1 MSSER
6 LHPVRVNG
14 YATLSEKE
22 CSILRLFN
30 LIESQAV
37 ESQIRYRRMKVRLGE
52 SRLLIPTEESMDA
65 AIALRKLK
73 LVSFR
78 SIPKSKV
85 VLNPKV
91 SRRGREA
98 VLSCPRGDARRVPL
112 EELFEDE

>member
-6 LHPVRVNG
+6 LHPIRVDG
-14 YATLSEKE
+14 YATLSENE

-30 LIESQAV
+30 LIESQQA
-37 ESQIRYRRMKVRLGE
+37 ESGLRYRRMNVRLGE
-52 SRLLIPTEESMDA
+52 SRLLIPTEENMDA
-65 AIALRKLK
+65 ALVLKKLK

-78 SIPKSKV
+78 SSPKSKV